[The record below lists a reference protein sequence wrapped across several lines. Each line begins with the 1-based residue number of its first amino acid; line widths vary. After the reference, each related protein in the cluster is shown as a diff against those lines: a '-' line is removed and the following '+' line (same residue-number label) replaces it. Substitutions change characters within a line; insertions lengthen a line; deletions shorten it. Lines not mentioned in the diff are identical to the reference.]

1 MMDLLHT
8 LFTASPIVALFLCLA
23 IGYALGKIRIGRFQ
37 LGGMPGTLFAAI
49 LLGQAGVAVDDNIK
63 TMFFALF
70 IYSLGYVSGPQFFR
84 SLGRSTLDQVHLAV
98 FSSVVIF
105 VTVWCLAQVLDLDK
119 GTAAGLL
126 AGSTTESASVGTAG
140 ETLIH
145 MDIDDELKDSLVA
158 NITVTYAITYLFGF
172 TLVVFFTSAIAPRLL
187 GIDLKDAAREYERA
201 LGGTDAELEP
211 GQEAAL
217 RPVLVRVY
225 RVTNPEAVGTTLG
238 RFAEVYGDGV
248 HIQQLAR
255 RGRQQHLSDDL
266 TLKKW
271 DRVTLVGRRDVI
283 VPAGKFLGVVTAQ
296 VEGLEFV
303 GESRDVVVT
312 QKRLI
317 GTTLRDARK
326 LVDPEMHRGVFAT
339 HLSRLGRDIEIRPL
353 TRLQA
358 GDMLTLYGPA
368 ENVEKSAR
376 AIGYTVDQGHGVD
389 YIYLG
394 LGIIVGILVGM
405 ITVPIAGASVA
416 LHTGGGCLI
425 SGLLFG
431 WLRSKRPSFGSLPTP
446 TAIHLRDFGLAMFIA
461 SVGLAAGP
469 EAAEVLREQ
478 GIILPILAI
487 TLVSVTLLASLY
499 YAKLV
504 LKMEPVVICGAL
516 AGILTCTPALNAIV
530 AEADSE
536 SPVIGYTVPYA
547 IANVLLTLLGPVI
560 VLTV

>member
-1 MMDLLHT
+1 
-8 LFTASPIVALFLCLA
+8 
-23 IGYALGKIRIGRFQ
+23 
-37 LGGMPGTLFAAI
+37 
-49 LLGQAGVAVDDNIK
+49 
-63 TMFFALF
+63 
-70 IYSLGYVSGPQFFR
+70 
-84 SLGRSTLDQVHLAV
+84 
-98 FSSVVIF
+98 
-105 VTVWCLAQVLDLDK
+105 
-119 GTAAGLL
+119 
-126 AGSTTESASVGTAG
+126 
-140 ETLIH
+140 
-145 MDIDDELKDSLVA
+145 
-158 NITVTYAITYLFGF
+158 
-172 TLVVFFTSAIAPRLL
+172 
-187 GIDLKDAAREYERA
+187 
-201 LGGTDAELEP
+201 
-211 GQEAAL
+211 
-217 RPVLVRVY
+217 
-225 RVTNPEAVGTTLG
+225 
-238 RFAEVYGDGV
+238 
-248 HIQQLAR
+248 
-255 RGRQQHLSDDL
+255 
-266 TLKKW
+266 
-271 DRVTLVGRRDVI
+271 
-283 VPAGKFLGVVTAQ
+283 
-296 VEGLEFV
+296 
-303 GESRDVVVT
+303 
-312 QKRLI
+312 
-317 GTTLRDARK
+317 
-326 LVDPEMHRGVFAT
+326 
-339 HLSRLGRDIEIRPL
+339 
-353 TRLQA
+353 
-358 GDMLTLYGPA
+358 LYGPA

-394 LGIIVGILVGM
+394 LGIIVGILIGM